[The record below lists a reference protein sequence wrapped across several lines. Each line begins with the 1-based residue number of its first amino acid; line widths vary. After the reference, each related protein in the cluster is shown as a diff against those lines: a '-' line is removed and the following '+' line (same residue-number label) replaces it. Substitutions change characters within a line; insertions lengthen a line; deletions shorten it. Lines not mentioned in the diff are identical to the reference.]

1 MRFRALIVAFFAVCL
16 GMFAATQTALAVTP
30 AGLTYDQVK
39 NTGLADNCPSLV
51 GDTSGSISVSSGQ
64 SIVDLCM
71 HPTSF
76 YVKEE
81 PKNARREAEFVPAN
95 VMTRFTTTLESVSG
109 PLSSGGSGLTFTEK
123 DGIDFQPITVQIP
136 NGERVPMLFTVKELV
151 ASANGSSISP
161 GTAFEGQYTVPSYRT
176 SNFLDPKGRGVAAGY
191 DNAVALPAGADADA
205 LNRANA
211 KRFDVT
217 KGEIALNISAVDSK
231 TGEFTGT
238 FASEQFADS
247 DLGAI
252 DPLEV
257 RIEGIVYGR
266 VE

>member
-1 MRFRALIVAFFAVCL
+1 MRFRALILAFCAVCL
-16 GMFAATQTALAVTP
+16 GLLAVNQTALAVTP

-39 NTGLADNCPSLV
+39 NTGLANNCPSLV
-51 GDTSGSISVSSGQ
+51 SDSTGSISVSSGQ
-64 SIVDLCM
+64 SITDLCM
-71 HPTSF
+71 QPTSF
-76 YVKEE
+76 FVKEE
-81 PKNARREAEFVPAN
+81 PKNARRQPEFVPAN

-109 PLSSGGSGLTFTEK
+109 SLSTGGSGLTFTEK

-136 NGERVPMLFTVKELV
+136 NGERVPLLFTVKQLV
-151 ASANGSSISP
+151 ASASGSSIAP
-161 GTAFEGQYTVPSYRT
+161 GTEFEGSYSVPSYRT
-176 SNFLDPKGRGVAAGY
+176 ANFLDPKGRGIAAGY
-191 DNAVALPAGADADA
+191 DNAVAIPAGADAED

-211 KRFDVT
+211 KRFDVS
-217 KGEIALNISAVDSK
+217 KGEIAINISAVDSQ

-247 DLGAI
+247 DLGAV

-257 RIEGIVYGR
+257 RIEGILYGR

>member
-1 MRFRALIVAFFAVCL
+1 MRFRALIVAFLAVCL
-16 GMFAATQTALAVTP
+16 GLLTANQVLAVTP

-39 NTGLADNCPSLV
+39 NTGLADNCPGLV

-64 SIVDLCM
+64 SITDLCM
-71 HPTSF
+71 HPTSYF
-76 YVKEE
+76 VKEE
-81 PKNARREAEFVPAN
+81 PKNARRKPEFVPAN
-95 VMTRFTTTLESVSG
+95 VMTRFTTTLESISG
-109 PLSSGGSGLTFTEK
+109 PLSTGNGLTFTEK

-136 NGERVPMLFTVKELV
+136 NGERVPFLFTVKELV
-151 ASANGSSISP
+151 ANASGNSIAP
-161 GTAFEGQYTVPSYRT
+161 GTEFEGQYTVPSYRT

-191 DNAVALPAGADADA
+191 DNAIALPADADDA
-205 LNRANA
+205 ELNRANA
-211 KRFDVT
+211 KRFDVS
-217 KGEIALNISAVDSK
+217 KGELALNVSAVDSQ

-247 DLGAI
+247 DLGAV

-257 RIEGIVYGR
+257 RIEGIFYGR

>member
-51 GDTSGSISVSSGQ
+51 GDANGSISVSSGQ

-109 PLSSGGSGLTFTEK
+109 PLSSSGGGLTFTES

-151 ASANGSSISP
+151 AKASSSSIKS
-161 GTAFEGQYTVPSYRT
+161 GTEFEGQYTVPSYRT

-191 DNAVALPAGADADA
+191 DNAIALPAGADAEE

-211 KRFDVT
+211 KRFDVS
-217 KGEIALNISAVDSK
+217 KGEIALNISAVDSE

-247 DLGAI
+247 DLGAV

>member
-16 GMFAATQTALAVTP
+16 GMFAANQALAVTP

-51 GDTSGSISVSSGQ
+51 GDASGSISVDSGQ
-64 SIVDLCM
+64 SITDLCL
-71 HPTSF
+71 HPTTF
-76 YVKEE
+76 FVKEE
-81 PKNARREAEFVPAN
+81 PRNARQKAEFVPAN
-95 VMTRFTTTLESVSG
+95 VMTRFTTTLESITG
-109 PLSSGGSGLTFTEK
+109 PLSTGGSGLTFTEK

-136 NGERVPMLFTVKELV
+136 NGERVPLLFTVKELV
-151 ASANGSSISP
+151 ANASGSSIEP
-161 GTAFEGQYTVPSYRT
+161 GTDFEGSYSVPSYRT
-176 SNFLDPKGRGVAAGY
+176 SNFLDPKGRGIAAGY
-191 DNAVALPAGADADA
+191 DNAIARPASADADE
-205 LNRANA
+205 LNRANT
-211 KRFDVT
+211 KRFDVS
-217 KGEIALNISAVDSK
+217 KGEIAMNISAVDGQ

-247 DLGAI
+247 DLGAV